1 MLGTDTRSQG
11 PTPALFVRTAAFEA
25 IVKEQ
30 IRQLEGPG
38 LHCFQPVHGEL
49 IPGQLL
55 TKIVRSAE
63 VVMLTLSSDLC
74 GYLASVPSASCAA

>member
-55 TKIVRSAE
+55 TKIQVFHRHPALLEYFNS
-63 VVMLTLSSDLC
+63 VVVHFLKAPDR
-74 GYLASVPSASCAA
+74 

>member
-55 TKIVRSAE
+55 TKIQAFHRRSALLE
-63 VVMLTLSSDLC
+63 HFNSVVVNFFKAPDR
-74 GYLASVPSASCAA
+74 